1 MLDDGG
7 MILLI
12 IISQSYFQPI
22 AQAEKRMIKKH
33 RTNSRLP
40 TLFVLN
46 LSYHVH
52 YTDCFFFDL
61 NMHLFSTDIF
71 SIY

>member
-22 AQAEKRMIKKH
+22 AQAEKRMIKA
-33 RTNSRLP
+33 
-40 TLFVLN
+40 
-46 LSYHVH
+46 
-52 YTDCFFFDL
+52 
-61 NMHLFSTDIF
+61 
-71 SIY
+71 